1 MHTIRIPK
9 VIQFGEN
16 ALSEAEYP
24 KNALVV
30 TTAPIELSGKWLD
43 KMGIQDYMVYDKVTP
58 EPSIDDVNTVIAKYK
73 EKKPSVLIGLGGGS
87 SMDVVKYSAEE
98 FGVEKIL
105 IPTTFGTG
113 AEMTTYCV
121 LKFDGKKKLLHED
134 RFLADRALVVTTA
147 PIELSGKWLDRMG
160 IQDYMVYDKVTPEPS
175 IDDVNT
181 VIAKY
186 KEKKPSV
193 LIGLG
198 GGSSMDVVKYSAEA
212 FGVEKILIPTTFG
225 TGAEMTTYCVLKF
238 DGKKKL
244 LREDRFLAD
253 RAIVDSY
260 FMDGT
265 PEQIIKNSVCDA
277 CAQATEGYDSKLG
290 NNLTRTLCKHAFDV
304 LYDAIINDKPENYP
318 YGSMLSGM
326 GFGNCS
332 TTLGHALSYVFS
344 NEGVAHGFSLSSC
357 TTIAHKHNNS
367 IFYEKFKQVIEKLG
381 FDKMKLKAPVDEAAD
396 VVMTDKGHLDPN
408 PIPISKEDVI
418 KCLNA
423 INDGNL

>member
-1 MHTIRIPK
+1 MHTVRIPK

-16 ALSEAEYP
+16 VLSEAEYP

-43 KMGIQDYMVYDKVTP
+43 RMGIQDYMLYDKVTP
-58 EPSIDDVNTVIAKYK
+58 EPSIDDVNTVIAKFK

-98 FGVEKIL
+98 
-105 IPTTFGTG
+105 
-113 AEMTTYCV
+113 
-121 LKFDGKKKLLHED
+121 
-134 RFLADRALVVTTA
+134 
-147 PIELSGKWLDRMG
+147 
-160 IQDYMVYDKVTPEPS
+160 
-175 IDDVNT
+175 
-181 VIAKY
+181 
-186 KEKKPSV
+186 
-193 LIGLG
+193 
-198 GGSSMDVVKYSAEA
+198 

-290 NNLTRTLCKHAFDV
+290 NDLTRTLCKQAFDV

-381 FDKMKLKAPVDEAAD
+381 FDKMKLKATVDEAAD

-423 INDGNL
+423 INDGNI